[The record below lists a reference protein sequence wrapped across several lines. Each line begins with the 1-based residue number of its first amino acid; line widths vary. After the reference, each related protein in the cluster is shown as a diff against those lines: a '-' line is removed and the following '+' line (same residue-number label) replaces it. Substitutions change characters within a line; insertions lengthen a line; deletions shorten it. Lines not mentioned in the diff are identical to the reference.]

1 MTFFILIRHPQDE
14 GNNNFSSRMSSFLL
28 KKIEV
33 KGFLFLFFTSL
44 FMIFFSYYFS
54 FILGFPSLI
63 KLFFGFI

>member
-33 KGFLFLFFTSL
+33 KGFLGKV
-44 FMIFFSYYFS
+44 IFIFY
-54 FILGFPSLI
+54 
-63 KLFFGFI
+63 